1 MARYIIVI
9 QFKLG
14 NEGDTVN
21 LEKVL
26 SSNFKTQKLT
36 DRSYIILSTN
46 TTVEIRNYLVNNVPS
61 IDQIF
66 IGELGASAAW
76 RSLYSSSDDIKKM
89 YEDE

>member
-1 MARYIIVI
+1 MTRYIIVV

-14 NEGDTVN
+14 NETDSVN
-21 LEKVL
+21 LEKIL

-36 DRSYIILSTN
+36 DRSYLILSSN
-46 TTVEIRNYLVNNVPS
+46 TTVEIRNYLTNNVPS

-66 IGELGASAAW
+66 IGELGVSAAW

-89 YEDE
+89 FEDE